1 MVTETLPLRDV
12 YEIAYLAGGSWR
24 VTLTAVA
31 VCVESAQIRVDRRG
45 LLTLVD
51 PIEGHEVETAVAQI
65 LARSSRRGHDLCW
78 ALRDDSV
85 IPALR
90 RQLMDRRLVLDQR
103 RLWSVWI
110 AVSSLV
116 VLAAAGLLRH
126 ALRPEVYLVVPALAT
141 AAVAGR
147 ADPAIAPAGRSVALS
162 GLSAISDP
170 ELREALRLSMAVSRG
185 IGGGPG
191 APGGGGGGGAG
202 GGCAGC
208 GG

>member
-1 MVTETLPLRDV
+1 
-12 YEIAYLAGGSWR
+12 
-24 VTLTAVA
+24 
-31 VCVESAQIRVDRRG
+31 
-45 LLTLVD
+45 
-51 PIEGHEVETAVAQI
+51 
-65 LARSSRRGHDLCW
+65 
-78 ALRDDSV
+78 
-85 IPALR
+85 
-90 RQLMDRRLVLDQR
+90 
-103 RLWSVWI
+103 
-110 AVSSLV
+110 
-116 VLAAAGLLRH
+116 
-126 ALRPEVYLVVPALAT
+126 VVPALAT

-208 GG
+208 AGCGG